1 MRIKLEELEITE
13 LVDGII
19 ACDRKAVARAI
30 TLVESKK
37 ASDVSLS
44 EKLLEGIQSADGSSL
59 RIGIS
64 GSPGVGKSTFIESIG
79 QLMLDDGNKLAVLA
93 IDPSSSISGGSILGD
108 KTRMESL
115 SRNEKVFIRPSPS
128 GESLGGVNRSTRE
141 SIAIIEAAGF
151 NITIVETVGVGQ
163 SQTEVFDMIDIF
175 IVLLSPGAGDQLQG
189 IKRGII
195 EVADILVVN
204 KSDGD
209 LKSSS
214 RNTVLDYKNALKLLK
229 PRTKEWSVPVI
240 ACSSLENIGLDECWE
255 SIQNFQKFISAS
267 GLLQHNRNKQQKKWL
282 LEETKQELLDALE
295 KNEDIQDKLR
305 NTQANIAEDNRPIKT
320 KAKDIV
326 ESFLDKMGKKK

>member
-1 MRIKLEELEITE
+1 LEELEITE
-13 LVDGII
+13 LVDGIV

-64 GSPGVGKSTFIESIG
+64 GPPGVGKSTFIESIG

-93 IDPSSSISGGSILGD
+93 VDPSSSISGGSILGD

-229 PRTKEWSVPVI
+229 PRTKDWSVPVI

-267 GLLQHNRNKQQKKWL
+267 GLLQHNRNKQQEKWL

-305 NTQANIAEDNRPIKT
+305 NIQANIIEDKRPIKT
-320 KAKDIV
+320 KAKGIV

>member
-1 MRIKLEELEITE
+1 MEELEITE

-267 GLLQHNRNKQQKKWL
+267 GLLQHNRNKQQEKWL

-305 NTQANIAEDNRPIKT
+305 NTQANITEDKRPIKT
-320 KAKDIV
+320 KAKSIV
-326 ESFLDKMGKKK
+326 QSFLDKMGNKK

>member
-1 MRIKLEELEITE
+1 MEELEIAE
-13 LVDGII
+13 LVNGII

-44 EKLLEGIQSADGSSL
+44 EKLLEGIQSTDESSL

-79 QLMLDDGNKLAVLA
+79 QLMLEDGNKLAVLA

-229 PRTKEWSVPVI
+229 PRTKDWSVPVI
-240 ACSSLENIGLDECWE
+240 ACSSLEKIGLDECWE
-255 SIQNFQKFISAS
+255 SIQSFQKFISAS
-267 GLLQHNRNKQQKKWL
+267 GLLQHNRNKQQEKWL
-282 LEETKQELLDALE
+282 LEETKQELLDTLE
-295 KNEDIQDKLR
+295 KNEDIQDQLR
-305 NTQANIAEDNRPIKT
+305 YTQANIAEDKRPIKT
-320 KAKDIV
+320 KAKGIV
-326 ESFLDKMGKKK
+326 ASFLDKIGKKK

>member
-1 MRIKLEELEITE
+1 MEELEIAE
-13 LVDGII
+13 LVNGII

-44 EKLLEGIQSADGSSL
+44 EKLLEGIQSTDGSSL

-79 QLMLDDGNKLAVLA
+79 QLMLEDGNKLAVLA

-229 PRTKEWSVPVI
+229 PRTKDWSVPVI
-240 ACSSLENIGLDECWE
+240 ACSSLEKIGLDECWE
-255 SIQNFQKFISAS
+255 SIQSFQKFISAS
-267 GLLQHNRNKQQKKWL
+267 GLLQHNRNKQQEKWL
-282 LEETKQELLDALE
+282 LEETKQELLDTLE
-295 KNEDIQDKLR
+295 KNEDIQDQLR
-305 NTQANIAEDNRPIKT
+305 YTQANIAEDKRPIKT
-320 KAKDIV
+320 KAKGIV
-326 ESFLDKMGKKK
+326 ASFLDKIGKKK

>member
-13 LVDGII
+13 LVNGII

-44 EKLLEGIQSADGSSL
+44 EKLLEGIQSTDGSSL

-79 QLMLDDGNKLAVLA
+79 QLMLEDGNKLAVLA

-229 PRTKEWSVPVI
+229 PRTKDWSVPVI
-240 ACSSLENIGLDECWE
+240 ACSSLEKIGLDECWE
-255 SIQNFQKFISAS
+255 SIQSFQKFISAS
-267 GLLQHNRNKQQKKWL
+267 GLLQHNRNKQQEKWL
-282 LEETKQELLDALE
+282 LEETKQELLDTLE
-295 KNEDIQDKLR
+295 KNEDIQDQLR
-305 NTQANIAEDNRPIKT
+305 YTQANIAEDKRPIKT
-320 KAKDIV
+320 KAKGIV
-326 ESFLDKMGKKK
+326 ASFLDKIGKKK

>member
-1 MRIKLEELEITE
+1 MEELEITE
-13 LVDGII
+13 LVNGII

-229 PRTKEWSVPVI
+229 PRTKDWSVPVI
-240 ACSSLENIGLDECWE
+240 ACSSLEKIGLDECWE
-255 SIQNFQKFISAS
+255 SIQSFQKFISAS
-267 GLLQHNRNKQQKKWL
+267 GLLQHNRNKQQEKWL

-305 NTQANIAEDNRPIKT
+305 NTQAKITEDKRPIKT
-320 KAKDIV
+320 KAKGIV
-326 ESFLDKMGKKK
+326 ESFLDKMGNKK

>member
-1 MRIKLEELEITE
+1 MKELEITE

-229 PRTKEWSVPVI
+229 PRTKDWSVPVI

>member
-1 MRIKLEELEITE
+1 LEELEITE

-229 PRTKEWSVPVI
+229 PRTKDWSVPVI

-255 SIQNFQKFISAS
+255 SIQNFQKFILAS

-305 NTQANIAEDNRPIKT
+305 NIQANIAEDKRPIKT
-320 KAKDIV
+320 KAKGIV

>member
-1 MRIKLEELEITE
+1 MEELEITE

-240 ACSSLENIGLDECWE
+240 ACSSLEKIGLDECWE
-255 SIQNFQKFISAS
+255 SIQSFQKFISDS
-267 GLLQHNRNKQQKKWL
+267 GLLQHNRNKQQEKWL
-282 LEETKQELLDALE
+282 LEETKQELLDTLE
-295 KNEDIQDKLR
+295 KNEDIQDQLR
-305 NTQANIAEDNRPIKT
+305 YTQANIAEDKRPIKT
-320 KAKDIV
+320 KAKGIV
-326 ESFLDKMGKKK
+326 ASFLDKIGKKK